1 MNKNEHKRNKE
12 LYYVSN
18 VVRNLGFEPNKSM
31 CADCPDIILP
41 SATNRFRKERWCF
54 VLQL

>member
-31 CADCPDIILP
+31 CANCPDIIYHLLLIE
-41 SATNRFRKERWCF
+41 K
-54 VLQL
+54 